1 LRWLAN
7 IVSTSGPK
15 NWSPLFALFG
25 ATNPLFFAPAS
36 AMFPPKDDSRQQWLC
51 PIPKEKIEIHSA
63 LFRSQDIY
71 FGSSNFVVDV
81 ADRAGERDL
90 GF

>member
-1 LRWLAN
+1 
-7 IVSTSGPK
+7 
-15 NWSPLFALFG
+15 
-25 ATNPLFFAPAS
+25 
-36 AMFPPKDDSRQQWLC
+36 MFPPKDDSRQQWLC
-51 PIPKEKIEIHSA
+51 PIRKEKIEIHSA
-63 LFRSQDIY
+63 LFRRQDIY